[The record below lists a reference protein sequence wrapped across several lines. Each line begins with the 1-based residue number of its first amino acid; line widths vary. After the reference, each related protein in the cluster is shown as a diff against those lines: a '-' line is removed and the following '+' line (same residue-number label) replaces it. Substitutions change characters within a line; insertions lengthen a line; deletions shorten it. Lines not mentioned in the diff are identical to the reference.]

1 LHVSLPSPDVSN
13 TTPKKGKT
21 KEHSVATIVIVQRD
35 KLRKRCDVLEAER
48 GGLKK
53 ELQMQVSMADSLKS
67 DNTKL
72 YEKVRYL
79 QSYNN
84 SNNSSRFYNGKSN
97 AHMNDIDIKALDQ
110 EYEASVDPFRQFS
123 RSER

>member
-1 LHVSLPSPDVSN
+1 VSEDESEKDDMFANVPLASLSDLSTLQKIIDPTAPPLPVSLPSPDVSN

-21 KEHSVATIVIVQRD
+21 KEHSVATIVIAQRD
-35 KLRKRCDVLEAER
+35 KLRKRCDVLEVER

-72 YEKVRYL
+72 L
-79 QSYNN
+79 
-84 SNNSSRFYNGKSN
+84 
-97 AHMNDIDIKALDQ
+97 
-110 EYEASVDPFRQFS
+110 
-123 RSER
+123 